1 MEPWPPG
8 QAGFFAFRPRGA
20 SIWANDCSLFAI
32 EPIEYCSQA
41 TDFWYEE
48 LTISYVYDRSA
59 CLCNRTV
66 TYHCFNHDMDNQPKT
81 TNPKTIS
88 KDVQPKDAILYAL
101 GAASILYAL
110 GAASTAFV
118 LMWFVT
124 S

>member
-1 MEPWPPG
+1 M
-8 QAGFFAFRPRGA
+8 
-20 SIWANDCSLFAI
+20 
-32 EPIEYCSQA
+32 
-41 TDFWYEE
+41 YEE

-66 TYHCFNHDMDNQPKT
+66 TYHCFNHNMDDQPKT
-81 TNPKTIS
+81 ANRKTIS
-88 KDVQPKDAILYAL
+88 NDDQPKAILYAL